1 MTRATTRPSA
11 SAGRGGIDEHRRLI
25 EILRRQDTGRRER
38 GDHPAYRLFRL
49 GEIRALQPDVH
60 QVLDREA
67 FMSDWVLDLNA
78 ARGVVV
84 ARRPG

>member
-11 SAGRGGIDEHRRLI
+11 SAGRGGIDEHRRVI

-49 GEIRALQPDVH
+49 GEIRAHQPGVH
-60 QVLDREA
+60 QVLDHIVR
-67 FMSDWVLDLNA
+67 A
-78 ARGVVV
+78 APPET
-84 ARRPG
+84 RPVNDGPA